1 MFISIRTPIDNNF
14 FFWISPVVEDKTQ
27 IVRLRHIIPPTP
39 WNYIH
44 ASKSYEIH
52 DYSYSKSSG
61 DPDLDTAFR
70 LSLLESMLDSLPL
83 LLCTYSAG
91 GMKWFFTLLNR
102 VKSLDTSS
110 TAVRC
115 AELLSLVARHF
126 QERSS
131 ATNAVLKARC
141 VKFVYIVL
149 SSYIYRL
156 LVGYGNICTSSGAE

>member
-1 MFISIRTPIDNNF
+1 LGGK
-14 FFWISPVVEDKTQ
+14 PVVEVEKKVILILFFSNSLKFLLILD
-27 IVRLRHIIPPTP
+27 
-39 WNYIH
+39 
-44 ASKSYEIH
+44 SKLNEMP

-70 LSLLESMLDSLPL
+70 LSLLEAMLDSLPL

-149 SSYIYRL
+149 SSYIEIYLSFLTAL
-156 LVGYGNICTSSGAE
+156 LGYDFTQ